1 MLLIQPIPFYDRYV
15 TIHSCN
21 PGKKEVVYFLS
32 EFLMVLMCVRLFFLV
47 RNFLNYCD
55 FLDAFSKKICRSYG
69 FESGVFYTIKCL
81 MVINPE
87 KTVLYIFFG
96 TILFFAYVVR
106 IFEVPYYREIGNPV
120 FDNYFNSI
128 WFTVITLTTIGY
140 GDIYPCT
147 HLGRIVTIILAF
159 WGALLLSL
167 LVVTVSNVFLLDT
180 NQKIALRHVRITR

>member
-1 MLLIQPIPFYDRYV
+1 MPFHDRYV
-15 TIHSCN
+15 VIN
-21 PGKKEVVYFLS
+21 VYDPNKKQVIYFLN
-32 EFLMVLMCVRLFFLV
+32 EFLLVLMSIRFYFLA
-47 RNFLNYCD
+47 RNVLNYCD

-81 MVINPE
+81 MVINAE
-87 KTVLYIFFG
+87 KTVLYIFFS

-140 GDIYPCT
+140 GDIAPVT
-147 HLGRIVTIILAF
+147 HLGRCVTIILAL

-167 LVVTVSNVFLLDT
+167 LVVTVSNIFLLDT
-180 NQKIALRHVRITR
+180 N